1 MSVLQPAHA
10 ATVDTLLQTAVQHFA
25 KADYAAADGALERLM
40 ARSPGHVE
48 ALHLRGLTQH
58 RMGQHALA
66 LVLLESALRLQPDH
80 AAVLSNTGLVLR
92 ALGRPLEALAC
103 YDRAVALQPDFAQ
116 AWGNR
121 GNALR
126 DTGESLLAVDS
137 YRKALDLQPG
147 YAHSWHGLGLVYHD
161 VSRWQDAVAA
171 FDRALQCQPDMA
183 VACLDRGNA
192 LRELETFHDALAAY
206 ERAIALRPAYAQAWS
221 NRGVLLKRMGR
232 MQEALQSY
240 QQAIAL
246 QPDFLDALVNCS
258 TLLKEIMDL
267 DGSMAMNQRALSLD
281 PECSGAHLNLAICHL
296 LRGEFAEGF
305 AHYEWRWKTEQLQSA
320 VRHFTAPL
328 WTGAQSLA
336 GQTILL
342 LAEQGLGDTVQFCRY
357 AAQLKAMGA
366 RVLMEVQAPLLP
378 LLHSLAGVDVWLS
391 QGDALPPFDYHCPL
405 LSLPRALQTGP
416 ESVPAHVPYLFADPE
431 LVAEWGRRLGPPRRQ
446 RVGLVW
452 SGRPEH
458 KNDHNRTMSLV
469 QLAPLLAGPAE
480 FHCLQK
486 EFRAADLA
494 WDPAA
499 KGVHLWADSLH
510 SFADTAA
517 LIMHMDWV
525 IAVDTSVAHVAAAL
539 GKQVWLMLPYSP
551 DWRWLLGRDDS
562 PWYPGMRLFRQDA
575 SGDWTGVVA
584 RLSDALSRQVP
595 ASGP

>member
-1 MSVLQPAHA
+1 
-10 ATVDTLLQTAVQHFA
+10 
-25 KADYAAADGALERLM
+25 
-40 ARSPGHVE
+40 
-48 ALHLRGLTQH
+48 
-58 RMGQHALA
+58 
-66 LVLLESALRLQPDH
+66 
-80 AAVLSNTGLVLR
+80 
-92 ALGRPLEALAC
+92 
-103 YDRAVALQPDFAQ
+103 
-116 AWGNR
+116 
-121 GNALR
+121 
-126 DTGESLLAVDS
+126 
-137 YRKALDLQPG
+137 
-147 YAHSWHGLGLVYHD
+147 
-161 VSRWQDAVAA
+161 
-171 FDRALQCQPDMA
+171 
-183 VACLDRGNA
+183 
-192 LRELETFHDALAAY
+192 
-206 ERAIALRPAYAQAWS
+206 
-221 NRGVLLKRMGR
+221 
-232 MQEALQSY
+232 LQSY

-258 TLLKEIMDL
+258 TLLKEMMDL

-305 AHYEWRWKTEQLQSA
+305 THYEWRWKTEQLQSA

-328 WTGAQSLA
+328 WTGAQSLS

-342 LAEQGLGDTVQFCRY
+342 HAEQGLGDTVQFCRY

-416 ESVPAHVPYLFADPE
+416 ESVPAQVPYLFADPE

-469 QLAPLLAGPAE
+469 QLAPILAGPAE

-486 EFRAADLA
+486 EFRPADLA

-499 KGVHLWADSLH
+499 KGVQLWADSLH

-539 GKQVWLMLPYSP
+539 GKPVWLMLPYSP